1 VEGKIGA
8 QFVSFLDTVEIPY
21 GAYWSTPFAKWQ
33 GSLQHLHAMQFAAHV
48 AKRELAARNIEPTI
62 FDSGV
67 FGMTNAQYQ
76 SFYGAPWPLYQL
88 GAERTPGHML
98 TQVCATG
105 ARVIFA
111 GAAESAS
118 GLAERV
124 LVIAADRCS
133 NGPHIYYPAPG
144 GVGGYGRSEDQVTY
158 NMMHD
163 AIGGH
168 SMLDTAENVARKYAI
183 STAEQHELVLRRYE
197 QYQDALKDDRA
208 FQRRYMTLPFIV
220 PKPNFKADACVME
233 GDEGVFH
240 TTREG
245 LAKLKPVREGGTV
258 TFGGQTHP
266 ADGNVGLVMTTP
278 DEARRLSKDN
288 AIRIRVRGFG
298 QARAELAYMP
308 EAPIEASRRALVQAD
323 IELKDVK
330 AIKSHNP
337 FAVNDI
343 AFARETGISADA
355 MNNYGCSLIWGHPQ
369 GPTGLR
375 AIVELIE
382 ELALAGGGLGLFQGC
397 AAGDSSMAVVVE
409 VSDAGR

>member
-1 VEGKIGA
+1 M
-8 QFVSFLDTVEIPY
+8 SFLDNVEIPY

-48 AKRELAARNIEPTI
+48 AKRELEARGIDPTI
-62 FDSGV
+62 FESGV

-76 SFYGAPWPLYQL
+76 SFYGAPWPLYDL
-88 GAERTPGHML
+88 GAKRTPGHML

-105 ARVIFA
+105 ARVLFA
-111 GAAESAS
+111 GAAELAS
-118 GLAERV
+118 GLAKRV

-158 NMMHD
+158 NMTHD

-168 SMLDTAENVARKYAI
+168 SMLDTAENVAHKYSI
-183 STAEQHELVLRRYE
+183 TTEEQHDVVLRRYA
-197 QYQDALKDDRA
+197 QYQDALKDGQA
-208 FQRRYMTLPFIV
+208 FQRRYMTLPFAV
-220 PKPNFKADACVME
+220 PKPNFKADAGVMA

-278 DEARRLSKDN
+278 DEARQLAKNS
-288 AIRIRVRGFG
+288 AIRVRIRGFG
-298 QARAELAYMP
+298 QSRTELAYMP
-308 EAPIEASRRALVQAD
+308 EAPIEASRRALAQAD

-343 AFARETGISADA
+343 AFARETGISVDV

-382 ELALAGGGLGLFQGC
+382 ELAAAGGGLGLFQGC

-409 VSDAGR
+409 VSDATH